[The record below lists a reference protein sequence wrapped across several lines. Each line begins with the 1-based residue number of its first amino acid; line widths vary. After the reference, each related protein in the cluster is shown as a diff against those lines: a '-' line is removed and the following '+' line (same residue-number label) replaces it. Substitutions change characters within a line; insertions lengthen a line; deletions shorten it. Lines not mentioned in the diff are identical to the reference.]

1 MNRKQLNLFFQVSF
15 SFQAG
20 LMLEED
26 FGAINKGVVVLLM
39 PTLSPEVSWKY
50 LYHLLVGT
58 NSLYDLLFK

>member
-1 MNRKQLNLFFQVSF
+1 
-15 SFQAG
+15 
-20 LMLEED
+20 MLEED